1 MSGSSGGSDSYP
13 LTMKHSTKH
22 QGLLAAAV
30 AAALLQTSLTTQA
43 GLFKID
49 FGSLENERAPVDA
62 SDNPL
67 TDANG
72 IPLGP
77 QPLLLDWN
85 VIPNWTFADPNA
97 NVAPDSAS
105 VLGVASADGTSV
117 TWKLKDVS
125 VTPNNNVT
133 LTMLDNRTLA
143 EKLSSDAPPY
153 MLGQTGNNPTK
164 EGRDVVYDGVRVP
177 GIVKDDYLYRNPDTD
192 GSETLMRIANLDPGT
207 YNVTVFEGR
216 TTDGKRT
223 GKVWVDDIKGLKE
236 PASENTGNYAGKND
250 AGDVLLDGQPRTV
263 TVKVNAGEYLW
274 FAEME
279 DNSGGISGMVIRSV
293 IDPADSKGLFKLD
306 FGELENER
314 VTKIT
319 NANKDQA
326 GEDASAPPP
335 LTDWNVIPTWT
346 FADPNSNVTA
356 GSASIKGTANA
367 DATAVTWNLT
377 DFSKDANKNVTVTML
392 NNVAQNEA
400 NSFPPAL
407 GQSANNPTKEGIA
420 VMYDGIL
427 VPASVKDDYMYRN
440 PDTDRSETLMRFA
453 GLNPGK
459 YKVTVFEGRTTD
471 AFRAGKVWVDDIKGL
486 KEPADQNTG
495 NFAGKNDAGDV
506 LPLGQ
511 PRTVVVDV
519 KAGEYLWFA
528 EMEDNSGGIS
538 GMIIRGVPAAPSAV
552 SLLSSAALGGAFSA
566 VTGASVDAA
575 AKTITIPAPTS
586 SSFYRLSGASKV
598 SISTSGANLVFKYE

>member
-1 MSGSSGGSDSYP
+1 
-13 LTMKHSTKH
+13 MKHSTKH

-346 FADPNSNVTA
+346 FADPNANVTA